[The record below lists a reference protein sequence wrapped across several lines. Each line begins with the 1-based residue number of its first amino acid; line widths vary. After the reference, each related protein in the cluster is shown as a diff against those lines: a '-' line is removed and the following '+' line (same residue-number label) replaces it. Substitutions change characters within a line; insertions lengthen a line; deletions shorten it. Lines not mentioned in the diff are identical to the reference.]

1 LPHIEPLSE
10 QQVVNALNLR
20 QSCQQAEDALS
31 QGMEKLQQTL
41 AETVA
46 AGQLGEASYSPH
58 KETATEKLNDLV
70 RFVQQVFFC
79 IFSCTHNTHTQSI
92 IYVLANQL
100 GFMK

>member
-46 AGQLGEASYSPH
+46 AGQLGETSYSPH
-58 KETATEKLNDLV
+58 KETAMEKKLEDLV
-70 RFVQQVFFC
+70 RFVLQVFFC
-79 IFSCTHNTHTQSI
+79 IFSCTHIHIRNP
-92 IYVLANQL
+92 
-100 GFMK
+100 

>member
-1 LPHIEPLSE
+1 MHPLTE
-10 QQVVNALNLR
+10 QQVVNVSNLR

-58 KETATEKLNDLV
+58 KETAIEKLEDLV
-70 RFVQQVFFC
+70 RFVQQV
-79 IFSCTHNTHTQSI
+79 
-92 IYVLANQL
+92 IY
-100 GFMK
+100 